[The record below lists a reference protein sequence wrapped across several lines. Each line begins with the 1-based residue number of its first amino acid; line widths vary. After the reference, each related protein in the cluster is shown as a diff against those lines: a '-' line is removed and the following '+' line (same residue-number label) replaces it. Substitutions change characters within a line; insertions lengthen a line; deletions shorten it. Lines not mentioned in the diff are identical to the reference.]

1 VQETLV
7 EPLVAVT
14 TAVPEKEP
22 ETLIFG
28 VLSEVMLSVA
38 ELPESEKF
46 ISCKTG
52 KRVRTVGNKWSNMQ
66 VVNFNTNSQ
75 PQYIALSPDGK
86 ILAEPVGY
94 TSTENYLNFL
104 KTGLKKVTAAR

>member
-1 VQETLV
+1 MEEGVWVDPEVKKIMSEDYVLV
-7 EPLVAVT
+7 SLYVD
-14 TAVPEKEP
+14 EK
-22 ETLIFG
+22 
-28 VLSEVMLSVA
+28 A

-86 ILAEPVGY
+86 KLAEPVGY
-94 TSTENYLNFL
+94 TSKENYLNFL
-104 KTGLKKVTAAR
+104 KTGLKKVTAVR